1 MRRILLGLLIL
12 LVLLAG
18 GLFVADRYF
27 PEQAARWGL
36 QAERSRAGLTQK
48 SLAIPG
54 YEVAYLEGGSGEPL
68 VLVHGIG
75 ADKDNFTRVARWLTP
90 HYRVIAIDLP
100 GFGDSTKPPL
110 DDYSIGAQVARLDQI
125 LGALKLDRA
134 HLGGSSM
141 GGWIVASYAA
151 EHPDKTESLWLL
163 APAGVEGGKE
173 SAVRKAYRERGEY
186 LLMSRKPEDF
196 ERTIATVFVT
206 QPWLP
211 HSVRQVL
218 AHKAVENYVL
228 HSRIFRELNANW
240 ERDKLNDRI
249 AGSSVPALIVWG
261 DKDQAL
267 DVSDATILAALMPKA
282 QVEIMRDIGHLPM
295 METPRVAAERYKAFR
310 QSIAQ

>member
-151 EHPDKTESLWLL
+151 EHPDLTDSLWLL

-173 SAVRKAYRERGEY
+173 SAVRKAYRERGES
-186 LLMSRKPEDF
+186 LLMSRKPE
-196 ERTIATVFVT
+196 
-206 QPWLP
+206 
-211 HSVRQVL
+211 
-218 AHKAVENYVL
+218 ENYVL

-240 ERDKLNDRI
+240 DRDKLNDRI